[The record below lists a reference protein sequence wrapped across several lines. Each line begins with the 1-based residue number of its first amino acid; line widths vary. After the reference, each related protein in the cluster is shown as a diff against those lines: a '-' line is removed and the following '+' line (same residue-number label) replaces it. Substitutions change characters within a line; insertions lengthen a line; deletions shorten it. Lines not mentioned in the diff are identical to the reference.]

1 MTTYERNPHV
11 QRQDAADRF
20 GEGRAIP
27 DGQVLLAV
35 LRDEARSLPDP
46 SRHRQVPSRRVN
58 HQVVKLGTRQG
69 FWVSHFFAGKTW
81 AVMNPYERI
90 IMNKYLYI
98 YMLLI
103 AGYVLAGQIGMTIAA
118 LLIVC
123 VMALIPSPF
132 K

>member
-1 MTTYERNPHV
+1 
-11 QRQDAADRF
+11 
-20 GEGRAIP
+20 
-27 DGQVLLAV
+27 
-35 LRDEARSLPDP
+35 
-46 SRHRQVPSRRVN
+46 
-58 HQVVKLGTRQG
+58 
-69 FWVSHFFAGKTW
+69 
-81 AVMNPYERI
+81 MNPYERI